1 MSIPIHFFKIAKIS
15 KPLLHILTSVKICA
29 FSLFNTTQCYR
40 SKANAL
46 LTYAGPN
53 AAAQVTDFGSRMFG
67 TWTALSCIVRLYADY
82 NIEDRAVYVLAFS
95 TYAIA
100 MAHFMMEWLAFGTMT
115 FGVGLVRVA
124 VVPIISIS
132 WMMMQWGFY
141 VEY

>member
-1 MSIPIHFFKIAKIS
+1 MSS
-15 KPLLHILTSVKICA
+15 LLPPHAGLLPYWQLTICA

-53 AAAQVTDFGSRMFG
+53 AAAQVTDFGARMFG
-67 TWTALSCIVRLYADY
+67 TWTALSCIVRLYAAY
-82 NIEDRAVYVLAFS
+82 NIEDKSVYVLAFS